1 MIRKI
6 PKVKPILI
14 LTFDKPVQMTPGI
27 EGLKIGGRFIP
38 DLLPGRVVEWG
49 SRWGLN
55 HWFTCGFGRSLKH
68 AATIAKK
75 RLEKICA
82 HPCKVEIVWE

>member
-6 PKVKPILI
+6 PKIKPILI
-14 LTFDKPVQMTPGI
+14 LTFDKPTHGFWD
-27 EGLKIGGRFIP
+27 GGAKTGGRFTP
-38 DLLPGRVVEWG
+38 ELLPGRVVEWG
-49 SRWGLN
+49 SRWELN
-55 HWFTCGFGRSLKH
+55 RWFTCGFGRSLKH

-82 HPCKVEIVWE
+82 QPCKVEIVWE